1 MECSFC
7 RLILENVVIFFKIL
21 TYLDKKILTIYV
33 K

>member
-7 RLILENVVIFFKIL
+7 RLILENVEIFFFIQ